1 MATHGQHAVADRH
14 GLPAGRLQRPTA
26 ALRALLREGFSVSQ
40 PDGWASGSSRPHAAG
55 LSSDLSHDRSVFGS
69 FSLRDLALSF
79 DCQRVPSIPPAGQA
93 TIMRRTGMRTS
104 RPFAIARAARPTS
117 RTAGTGIA
125 TARRGVAV
133 HLSASRSRRTS
144 LRRNREG
151 FGNSRRNRGFAL
163 EPCAGRV
170 EGAPH

>member
-1 MATHGQHAVADRH
+1 MAKHGQLVVANRY
-14 GLPAGRLQRPTA
+14 GLPARRPGCPTA
-26 ALRALLREGFSVSQ
+26 ALRAMLREGFSVGQ
-40 PDGWASGSSRPHAAG
+40 PDGWDSGSSRPRATG
-55 LSSDLSHDRSVFGS
+55 LSPDLSHDRSVLGS

-79 DCQRVPSIPPAGQA
+79 GCQRVPSVPPAEQA
-93 TIMRRTGMRTS
+93 KIMRRAGRGTS
-104 RPFAIARAARPTS
+104 RPFTTARAASPAS
-117 RTAGTGIA
+117 RTAGTGVA
-125 TARRGVAV
+125 AARPGLAV

-151 FGNSRRNRGFAL
+151 FGDSRRNRGFAL